1 VCAIAVVAIRRSGLG
16 ERLLAMKDSPAA
28 CATLGL
34 NVTMTK
40 LLVFSMSAAMA
51 GVGGAIYGGTAG
63 TVTADRF
70 SFFESLPL
78 LLLAVVGGIG
88 AVGGAMFAGLVLY
101 GLPLAAASVAW
112 FANPAR
118 VLPGTMGIG
127 LGSNPNGV
135 VPDLAARFEPLR
147 RSRLVQVGLGITLAL
162 LVALQRL
169 EVLDSWP
176 FAILCVFAIFAAPVV
191 ADLLTSQRA
200 EAEPPLEW
208 AGVTRPFSEDEIRT
222 LERSTA

>member
-1 VCAIAVVAIRRSGLG
+1 
-16 ERLLAMKDSPAA
+16 
-28 CATLGL
+28 
-34 NVTMTK
+34 
-40 LLVFSMSAAMA
+40 
-51 GVGGAIYGGTAG
+51 
-63 TVTADRF
+63 
-70 SFFESLPL
+70 

-135 VPDLAARFEPLR
+135 VPDLSARFEPLR